1 MTEKSKWL
9 SRRGFLGAGL
19 LLPFLSVAR
28 TPPAVH
34 EKEEDKKEED
44 EYTTMLTAKGGVVKV
59 RKSAL
64 KGARIVKKNMSN
76 KSLLDWLKLKG

>member
-19 LLPFLSVAR
+19 LLPFLSAAQN
-28 TPPAVH
+28 TSTIPN
-34 EKEEDKKEED
+34 KEEDD
-44 EYTTMLTAKGGVVKV
+44 EYTTMLTAKGGVVRV

-64 KGARIVKKNMSN
+64 KNAKIVKKNMSN